1 MNEETVRAGRD
12 RYLAENS
19 LSVESYTARR
29 FPIYVGRRPVQ
40 VPNPGFLPW
49 HDLHHVATGYRT
61 GLIGEAEISAYE
73 LRAGCG
79 SLMVFI
85 LCVGAI
91 LITMFVAPRRIWRA
105 WRQAKGAR
113 TLYHTK
119 VPYETLLEMKVADLR
134 DSLGLPR
141 EGCRQA

>member
-1 MNEETVRAGRD
+1 MNVETVREGRD

-19 LSVESYTARR
+19 LSVESYEARR
-29 FPIYVGRRPVQ
+29 FPIYVGRRPVF

-79 SLMVFI
+79 SLMIFI

-91 LITMFVAPRRIWRA
+91 LLALLVAPRRVCRA
-105 WRQAKGAR
+105 WKQAKGSR
-113 TLYHTK
+113 SLYHTK
-119 VPYETLLEMKVADLR
+119 VPYEQLLEMKVVELR
-134 DSLGLPR
+134 DHLGLPR
-141 EGCRQA
+141 EGYA